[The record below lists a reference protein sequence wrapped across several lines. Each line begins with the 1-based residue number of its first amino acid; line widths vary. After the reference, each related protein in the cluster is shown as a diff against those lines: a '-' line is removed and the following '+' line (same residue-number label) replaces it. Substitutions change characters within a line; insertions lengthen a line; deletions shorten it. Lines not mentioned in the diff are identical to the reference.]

1 MRYITDN
8 VLKNITFEEQFLIK
22 LFNTKEFKRLGR
34 INQLGLTNFLFPGAT
49 HTRLAHSLGAYQLA
63 KKFLNKFIIQDQV
76 KIDELTYKST
86 LAAALLHDIGHGP
99 FSHLFEKISNIN
111 HEKYS
116 LLIIND
122 KDSEINKVLNEEN
135 EKLVENVSLILKG
148 KYHLEWVNQLISSEI
163 DVDRLDYLLRDSYHV
178 GLDYGKIEY
187 NWLIRNSKIID
198 NKLVFLQKAI
208 STIEA
213 MILGRYHMNKVVY
226 NSAKNVACSI
236 LFIWFFNR
244 LKFLFK
250 QNKLNYNY
258 QKFIPLFL
266 DQKLTVKQ
274 FIEFDDYDIFSY
286 IKEALN
292 EKDPILNKIANH
304 LMYQKRASI
313 VDFNKITN
321 ILEEEGFTW
330 EKIDLKTSFYFY
342 QESNHSKEALI
353 LFNNNKIKKLRDV
366 STVVNL
372 KITDYKNLETE
383 KIGLKI

>member
-1 MRYITDN
+1 
-8 VLKNITFEEQFLIK
+8 
-22 LFNTKEFKRLGR
+22 
-34 INQLGLTNFLFPGAT
+34 
-49 HTRLAHSLGAYQLA
+49 
-63 KKFLNKFIIQDQV
+63 
-76 KIDELTYKST
+76 
-86 LAAALLHDIGHGP
+86 
-99 FSHLFEKISNIN
+99 
-111 HEKYS
+111 
-116 LLIIND
+116 
-122 KDSEINKVLNEEN
+122 
-135 EKLVENVSLILKG
+135 
-148 KYHLEWVNQLISSEI
+148 
-163 DVDRLDYLLRDSYHV
+163 LLRDSYHV

-286 IKEALN
+286 IKESLN
-292 EKDPILNKIANH
+292 EKDPILKKIANH

-321 ILEEEGFTW
+321 LLEEEGFTW

-353 LFNNNKIKKLRDV
+353 LFDNNKIKKLRDV

>member
-63 KKFLNKFIIQDQV
+63 KKFLNKFIIQDQI
-76 KIDELTYKST
+76 KIDQLTYKST

-187 NWLIRNSKIID
+187 N
-198 NKLVFLQKAI
+198 
-208 STIEA
+208 
-213 MILGRYHMNKVVY
+213 
-226 NSAKNVACSI
+226 
-236 LFIWFFNR
+236 
-244 LKFLFK
+244 
-250 QNKLNYNY
+250 
-258 QKFIPLFL
+258 
-266 DQKLTVKQ
+266 
-274 FIEFDDYDIFSY
+274 
-286 IKEALN
+286 
-292 EKDPILNKIANH
+292 
-304 LMYQKRASI
+304 
-313 VDFNKITN
+313 
-321 ILEEEGFTW
+321 
-330 EKIDLKTSFYFY
+330 
-342 QESNHSKEALI
+342 
-353 LFNNNKIKKLRDV
+353 
-366 STVVNL
+366 
-372 KITDYKNLETE
+372 
-383 KIGLKI
+383 